1 MFKLPRL
8 EAVALSV
15 NSPGG
20 APVQAALIAGRIRQ
34 LADEKEVPVYAFC
47 EDVAA
52 SGGYWLACAAEE
64 IYADPAS
71 IVGSIGVISAGFG
84 FPEMLEKLGIER
96 RVHVSGDKK
105 DMLDPFVAERPD
117 DIERLRDLQE
127 DIHDQFKQYV
137 LTRRS
142 EKLKA
147 GEDVLFSGEFWTGRR
162 AEELGLID
170 GLGDLRSVMR
180 ELYGAKVNLK
190 VVDAPR
196 RFGLQ
201 RFLGSRNGYF
211 EQALA
216 AVEERL
222 SWGRF
227 GL

>member
-1 MFKLPRL
+1 
-8 EAVALSV
+8 
-15 NSPGG
+15 
-20 APVQAALIAGRIRQ
+20 
-34 LADEKEVPVYAFC
+34 
-47 EDVAA
+47 
-52 SGGYWLACAAEE
+52 
-64 IYADPAS
+64 
-71 IVGSIGVISAGFG
+71 
-84 FPEMLEKLGIER
+84 
-96 RVHVSGDKK
+96 
-105 DMLDPFVAERPD
+105 MLDPFVAERPG

-137 LTRRS
+137 LTRRG

-147 GEDVLFSGEFWTGRR
+147 DEDVLFSGEFWTGRR

-201 RFLGSRNGYF
+201 RFLGSRNDYV
-211 EQALA
+211 EQAIA
-216 AVEERL
+216 AVEERI